1 MFFGLAVGLLL
12 LTGLFTIVWMGG
24 DTIVSKVILGFLGI
38 VAIIALVIKMRR

>member
-1 MFFGLAVGLLL
+1 
-12 LTGLFTIVWMGG
+12 MGG